1 MTVYISLLR
10 GINVA
15 GQKVIKMADL
25 RALYE
30 KLSFENV
37 QSYIQSGNVLF
48 TSSSTEVSNCSQHA
62 EKIQRAICA
71 HYQFQV
77 PVFVLTPDTL
87 QNARAN
93 LPFEHIDVAIDGSKV
108 LLCFLSQ
115 TPSNSIE
122 LLTPYLKDNEH
133 LAIIGEVLYLY
144 CEEGYG
150 RSKLS
155 HATIEKKLQV
165 NATSRNLKTIEKL
178 IALAAES
185 LG

>member
-1 MTVYISLLR
+1 MIYISLLR

-15 GQKVIKMADL
+15 GQKIIKMADL

-48 TSSSTEVSNCSQHA
+48 TSSSTEVSDCSQHA
-62 EKIQRAICA
+62 EKIQQAIFA

-77 PVFVLTPDTL
+77 PVFVLTPDIL

-93 LPFEHIDVAIDGSKV
+93 LPFKDIDVAVDGSKV
-108 LLCFLSQ
+108 LLCFLSH
-115 TPSNSIE
+115 TPSNSMA
-122 LLTPYLKDNEH
+122 LLTPYLNDNEH
-133 LAIIGEVLYLY
+133 LAIIGNVLYLH
-144 CEEGYG
+144 CEAGYG

-165 NATSRNLKTIEKL
+165 NATSRNLKTVDKL
-178 IALAAES
+178 IVLAGES
-185 LG
+185 TG